1 MNVQTFYDE
10 FFTRADASPAHAELC
25 ERVYGKNLCQ
35 HGMADMQ
42 QLEILLEQLTIRP
55 EDRVLDLG
63 CGNGYLT
70 EYLHDRQPAFYTGVD
85 ISEVA
90 IQQAQ
95 GRVAVTGKRLNFQV
109 GDISRLDEP
118 EQSFDKIISIDSHY
132 FIEPLEPWL
141 EMLYATLKPGG
152 TLAIFSDEGQGIE
165 GADES
170 RLDAEE
176 TLMARRFSQAGY
188 RFTSV
193 NFSAENRA
201 HWRLK
206 QQVTETLHEAF
217 FAEGNEFLYHN
228 RLGECTQSNR
238 DFDCRFLFFVYK
250 P

>member
-1 MNVQTFYDE
+1 MSIQTFYDE

-25 ERVYGKNLCQ
+25 KRVYGQNLCQ
-35 HGMADMQ
+35 HGMADMR
-42 QLEILLEQLTIRP
+42 QLEILLEQLAIRP

-70 EYLHDRQPAFYTGVD
+70 EYLHDRQPACYTGID

-90 IQQAQ
+90 IRQARQ
-95 GRVAVTGKRLNFQV
+95 RIAATAKRLFFKI
-109 GDISRLDEP
+109 GDISQLNEL

-141 EMLYATLKPGG
+141 EMLYAMLKPGG
-152 TLAIFSDEGQGIE
+152 TFAIFSDEGRGVE

-176 TLMARRFSQAGY
+176 TLMAQRFSQAGY

-206 QQVTETLHEAF
+206 QQVAEELREAF
-217 FAEGNEFLYHN
+217 VVEGNEFLYQN

-238 DFDCRFLFFVYK
+238 DFDCRFLFFVHK